1 MVMKKTDRG
10 FLVVCSILALACLV
24 AAIYSLQNLTPLI
37 NEGRRADA
45 VVVAVD
51 LGVKGTRKAVF
62 RFVTDMGDEVV
73 ATDTQDMYFV
83 RLHTGEQVGVIY
95 DPVDPTLVTADLGLW
110 VWQGPAIFLFGFVF
124 LMALGL
130 LVPRMKKRDD

>member
-1 MVMKKTDRG
+1 MAVKNNSLG
-10 FLVVCSILALACLV
+10 LLAVCSVLALTCLV
-24 AAIYSLQNLTPLI
+24 ASMYLLQMLLPLV

-83 RLHTGEQVGVIY
+83 RLHTGEQVGIIY
-95 DPVDPTLVTADLGLW
+95 DPADPTLVTADLGLW
-110 VWQGPAIFLFGFVF
+110 VWQGPMIFCTGAIVLVT
-124 LMALGL
+124 LGL
-130 LVPRMKKRDD
+130 VLPRMTTRTQ